1 MYCYYI
7 NKKTKKRGTME
18 REVYLDRLL
27 TKFSSSFN
35 VYMPYQID
43 GIEYKA
49 YAYFY
54 THQEK
59 YVLTKSANLWS
70 ADSYEHVLFMDAE
83 VIDEEMFLRAKDIIT
98 NYFEPVLVRN
108 GEKYP
113 AKNHMYSFLTVI
125 LIGNHF
131 SDSKLASQIK
141 RYHFD
146 KGYQFSIRGYSTGR
160 MVAVTMDDEK
170 VYCNGAARTSQKVY
184 KQVFD
189 EVRANK
195 PGFSQICEKQ
205 GITPFKQ
212 E

>member
-1 MYCYYI
+1 
-7 NKKTKKRGTME
+7 ME
-18 REVYLDRLL
+18 RNTYLDRLL
-27 TKFSSSFN
+27 AKFGGSFN
-35 VYMPYQID
+35 IYMPYQIN

-59 YVLTKSANLWS
+59 YVLVREANMWS
-70 ADSYEHVLFMDAE
+70 ADSYEHVLFIDTE
-83 VIDEEMFLRAKDIIT
+83 VIDEVHFERAKDIIAG
-98 NYFEPVLVRN
+98 YFEPELVRK

-113 AKNHMYSFLTVI
+113 PKNHMYSYLTVV
-125 LIGNHF
+125 LVGNHF

-141 RYHFD
+141 KYHFD

-160 MVAVTMDDEK
+160 MIAVTMDDEK
-170 VYCNGAARTSQKVY
+170 VICNRAAKAVKKVF
-184 KQVFD
+184 KAVFE

-195 PGFSQICEKQ
+195 PGFSEICEKQ
-205 GITPFKQ
+205 GITPYKQ

>member
-1 MYCYYI
+1 MVRDI
-7 NKKTKKRGTME
+7 
-18 REVYLDRLL
+18 YLDRLL
-27 TKFSSSFN
+27 AKYGGSFD
-35 VYMPYQID
+35 VYMPYQIN

-59 YVLTKSANLWS
+59 YVLVQSANLWS
-70 ADSYEHVLFMDAE
+70 ADSYEYVLFMDAE
-83 VIDEEMFLRAKDIIT
+83 EIDDTMFERAKDVIE
-98 NYFEPVLVRN
+98 NYFEPVLVRK

-113 AKNHMYSFLTVI
+113 AKNHMYSFLTVVM
-125 LIGNHF
+125 IGNHF
-131 SDSKLASQIK
+131 SDSKLASRIK
-141 RYHFD
+141 RYRFE

-160 MVAVTMDDEK
+160 LVAVTLDDEK
-170 VYCNGAARTSQKVY
+170 VFCNGSAAKAKKVF
-184 KQVFD
+184 KDVFG

-195 PGFSQICEKQ
+195 PGFSKICEKQ